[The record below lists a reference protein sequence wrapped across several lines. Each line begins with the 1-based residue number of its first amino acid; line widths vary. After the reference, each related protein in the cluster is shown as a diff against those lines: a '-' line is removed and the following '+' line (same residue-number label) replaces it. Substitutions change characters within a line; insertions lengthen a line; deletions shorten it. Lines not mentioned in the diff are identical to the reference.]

1 MNVTIVAATSREDAV
16 SAQMARFYQQ
26 VLAEKGVDAN
36 IIDLKDIPSNILETT
51 LYKKVK
57 LPNEAW
63 DKMQDMVSATD
74 KFVFIIPEYN
84 GSFPG
89 ILKVWV
95 DAMKFPVSFKH
106 KKACMLGIADGTQ
119 GSAMAMSHF
128 ADVLNYVGV
137 HTLALRPRFIHIG
150 KYVRDGQLHNE
161 EYWQFMRLQAEQF
174 VAF

>member
-1 MNVTIVAATSREDAV
+1 MNITIVAATSREDSV
-16 SAQMARFYQQ
+16 TLQIARNYQH
-26 VLAEKGVDAN
+26 VLADLGVQAKVL
-36 IIDLKDIPSNILETT
+36 DLKQIPSNVLETT
-51 LYKKVK
+51 LYKKAK
-57 LPNEAW
+57 LPNAAW
-63 DKMQDMVSATD
+63 DEIQELVSSTD
-74 KFVFIIPEYN
+74 KFVFVIPEYN

-95 DAMKFPVSFKH
+95 DALKFPVSFKN

-150 KYVRDGQLHNE
+150 KYMEQGKLVNNE
-161 EYWQFMRLQAEQF
+161 YKEFMKLQAEQF
-174 VAF
+174 IAF

>member
-1 MNVTIVAATSREDAV
+1 MNYTIVAGTSRNDSVTAR
-16 SAQMARFYQQ
+16 MAAIYQQ
-26 VLAEKGVDAN
+26 VLAAQGVDARILN
-36 IIDLKDIPSNILETT
+36 LQDLPANLLETT

-57 LPNEAW
+57 APNQAWEA
-63 DKMQDMVSATD
+63 MQEVVSHTD

-95 DAMKFPVSFKH
+95 DACKFPTSFKN
-106 KKACMLGIADGTQ
+106 KKACMLGISDGTQ

-128 ADVLNYVGV
+128 GDILNYVGV
-137 HTLALRPRFIHIG
+137 HTLALRPRFINIG
-150 KYVRDGQLHNE
+150 NYIQGDALTNA
-161 EYWQFMRLQAEQF
+161 EYLKFMQLQAEQF